1 MSNVI
6 EIKWYQEQRRREKE
20 RAREAL
26 RELLT
31 GSPSVAP
38 ASGVAPAPGKVV
50 VIPGKSDD
58 PDELED
64 FNRGFAAGSEAS
76 RYNPK
81 STGAGYGCGYFGGIT
96 SREYRNQM
104 VQDGRQPPG
113 GLLTATSSTLAAG
126 LGSRADRIL

>member
-58 PDELED
+58 PDELEVVKSHPVARSRPHL
-64 FNRGFAAGSEAS
+64 FGPRNLICGCRVTGSINFRAFATLAERRGQHGTTRPAGSEL
-76 RYNPK
+76 
-81 STGAGYGCGYFGGIT
+81 AG
-96 SREYRNQM
+96 
-104 VQDGRQPPG
+104 
-113 GLLTATSSTLAAG
+113 
-126 LGSRADRIL
+126 RARAVSPSNHIQL